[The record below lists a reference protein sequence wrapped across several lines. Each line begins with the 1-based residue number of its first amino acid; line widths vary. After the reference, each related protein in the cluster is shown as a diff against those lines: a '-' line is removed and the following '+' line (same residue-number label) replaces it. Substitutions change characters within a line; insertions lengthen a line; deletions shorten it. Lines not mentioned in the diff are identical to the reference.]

1 MNGPPAAAV
10 ALTSRSR
17 EETRRIAAA
26 LGEALDPVPRAG
38 FVVALH
44 GDLGAGKTVFASGF
58 IGALGVPPGTVVA
71 SPTFTVFRSY
81 LGRVP
86 IQHVDAYMVGSR
98 EALEGAGLHEIGG
111 NGHVACVEWA
121 ERIADALPP
130 DRIDVDILTVAPS
143 SDAPSSGEPAAEPPR
158 RLEVRAGGPVSRR
171 VLARWEAILATS
183 GNVTS

>member
-1 MNGPPAAAV
+1 MNGPAAPV
-10 ALTSRSR
+10 ASFTSRSR

-26 LGEALDPVPRAG
+26 LGDALDPAPRAG

-44 GDLGAGKTVFASGF
+44 GDLGAGKTVFASGL

-98 EALEGAGLHEIGG
+98 AALEGAGLHEIGG

-121 ERIADALPP
+121 ERIVEALPP
-130 DRIDVDILTVAPS
+130 DRLDVDILTLAPPADVV
-143 SDAPSSGEPAAEPPR
+143 DADPPR
-158 RLEVRAGGPVSRR
+158 RLDVRAGGPVSRR
-171 VLARWEAILATS
+171 VLARWRDVLVARGGERA
-183 GNVTS
+183 